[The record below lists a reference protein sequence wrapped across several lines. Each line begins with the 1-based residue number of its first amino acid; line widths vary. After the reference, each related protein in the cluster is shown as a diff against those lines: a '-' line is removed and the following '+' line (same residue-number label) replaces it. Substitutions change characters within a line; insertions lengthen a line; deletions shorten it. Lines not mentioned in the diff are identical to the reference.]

1 MTDTTDNVIPL
12 QQPGMAQEPRTT
24 PRRKDPRAAARKAK
38 SRSKIKSDRDTRPT
52 EDVPPLPAAAPSTAP
67 TVTQPSV
74 PRPPAERRGTAVDLT
89 ALTAAVAPPGR
100 APHRSVQATFASL

>member
-52 EDVPPLPAAAPSTAP
+52 EDVPALPAAAPSIAP
-67 TVTQPSV
+67 TVTQASV
-74 PRPPAERRGTAVDLT
+74 PLPPAERRGAAVDI
-89 ALTAAVAPPGR
+89 AAYTAAVALAG
-100 APHRSVQATFASL
+100 AARSEERRVGKECR